1 MQIEKLNITGNL
13 YFTKYDNEKKEH
25 YNLKNHLT
33 KLFKHLILGS
43 SISNYLS
50 SLSGSEAGILT
61 INTPFRFAAETAST
75 NLQSLNA
82 NSLPAFFLLNLTP
95 EEQAALSEDM
105 IKNPVIT
112 PSLVIEE
119 EKVVGWASFDYIS
132 TESKRGTLYSQT
144 NSIKLSPVIDGEKF
158 GITLHWAPGKLNG
171 TFNTIILG
179 TNIYADK
186 LNGAAM
192 CKGIDSANPAINEGA
207 AAGDF
212 LCPNVSTVGGVVMT
226 GPDEI
231 LLGDGASPSTARR
244 VLNLLT
250 GEVTELQSTDPRYNA
265 YLFSEPHT
273 YIGDG
278 RVVVQS
284 TTNTYVYNYN
294 GTSTSNN
301 KTLSSSSTG
310 FAINNNTIYVKNRVQ
325 SSCIFNAFNIETLNA
340 ESSSDITVNL
350 DPAVFGTD
358 FRNWYLSNFM
368 GNFLLINQINA
379 DYTPTAPVHGYIFSN
394 LSDPMNSYVGP
405 YNGNIGSDIV
415 ATDSSEN
422 ITKHFYMIFRS
433 LRNVKSGTSGD
444 YVYNP
449 NGTTTS
455 VVRNGCKLV
464 FPGYYGQVLTYG
476 VLQTPITVSATEG
489 LLLNY
494 MFNA

>member
-25 YNLKNHLT
+25 YNLKNNLT

-61 INTPFRFAAETAST
+61 INTPFRFASETIST

-112 PSLVIEE
+112 PSLVIED
-119 EKVVGWASFDYIS
+119 EKVVGWASFDYVS
-132 TESKRGTLYSQT
+132 TENKRGTLYPQA

-278 RVVVQS
+278 KVLVQS
-284 TTNTYVYNYN
+284 STSTYVYNYN
-294 GTSTSNN
+294 GISTSKN

-310 FAINNNTIYVKNRVQ
+310 FAISNKTIYVKNNVQ
-325 SSCIFNAFNIETLNA
+325 SSCIFNAYNIETLNA
-340 ESSSDITVNL
+340 DSSSDITVNL
-350 DPAVFGTD
+350 DPAVFGND
-358 FRNWYLSNFM
+358 FRNVYLSNFM
-368 GNFLLINQINA
+368 GNFLLINQKNT

-394 LSDPMNSYVGP
+394 ISDPMTSFIGT

-415 ATDSSEN
+415 AEDTNES
-422 ITKHFYMIFRS
+422 ITKHFYMIFRQ
-433 LRNVKSGTSGD
+433 LRNNANNTGSD
-444 YVYNP
+444 NIFNP
-449 NGTTTS
+449 NGTTTG

-464 FPGYYGQVLTYG
+464 FPGYYGQVLTYSI
-476 VLQTPITVSATEG
+476 LSNPITINNSQG
-489 LLLNY
+489 LALNY
-494 MFNA
+494 MFNF